1 MPSSS
6 GPHNWLWP
14 FPPTEQCWTFDG
26 ENEDQHPERARPQ
39 VTWAAHE
46 SPGQSACRPQPRLDS
61 GEGKQ
66 QLLLRDP
73 ALPGICVWLRS
84 AACVVNTPSADVI
97 SPGGSTVCRAPGCHL
112 VPFKCDVRER
122 EAANSAR
129 NFISGFPR
137 GRQLSR
143 GETAQS
149 RTCLSV

>member
-39 VTWAAHE
+39 VTWEAHE

-61 GEGKQ
+61 GEGK